1 MLFFTANIAAIFL
14 HKNAKQFL
22 TDKHRNILMTIL
34 KLCDLTRRDL
44 LNKIVLE
51 NEDIRLRKKI

>member
-14 HKNAKQFL
+14 HKNAQFL
-22 TDKHRNILMTIL
+22 IDKHRDILVTIL

-51 NEDIRLRKKI
+51 NEDIRLCKKI